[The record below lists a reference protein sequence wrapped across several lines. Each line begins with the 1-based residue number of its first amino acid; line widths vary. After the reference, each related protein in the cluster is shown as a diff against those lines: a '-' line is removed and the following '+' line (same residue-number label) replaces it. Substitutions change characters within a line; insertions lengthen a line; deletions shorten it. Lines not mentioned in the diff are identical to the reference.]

1 VLIVLFSD
9 QIFGATMTKSSSDTK
24 IKVAL
29 VISNRQYI
37 RSWIDSGLIDK
48 LLSSGLFEITLFAP
62 NEIFKNLPPSIPIE
76 SKNLGQFEIS
86 KYSKHVVAMSYV
98 AMRSKSSTFRFKL
111 ARQFLPETKFFASNI
126 GLPAAIKLFFHS
138 TKRLLGNTRDNWV
151 TLLYFIKPLRS
162 FLYFYFNRMQSDCRL
177 PIEIQDG
184 KFDWLIMP
192 ASSAVGI
199 STDFLAGAKNIG
211 LKTLMAIDNWDH
223 LTGKSVYP
231 IKPDFFT
238 VMGTNDVK
246 HAVAIHDCDPKS
258 ILPFGLPRFDVYRRP
273 INSPVNLNI
282 ATKKKILYCGFS
294 LAHSEKRIVDQI
306 ANFMDDKY
314 GEGAVEVCYRPHPGP
329 LARYDNYEIRNERVD
344 ITKHGNLDR
353 TAMPDM
359 DQKFIDVLMSSDV
372 VVGAPTTLLLEAMLL
387 GKTCVLDVTL
397 DGFHRTTAGNSA
409 RRHTHM
415 LDLLAVTSLPRGKSV
430 TELISTIDSSLQNS
444 MNYKN
449 YEISHLYNVSD
460 KPFDIQLLGFLTR
473 NAEPLNAIG

>member
-1 VLIVLFSD
+1 VLFSD

-294 LAHSEKRIVDQI
+294 LAHS
-306 ANFMDDKY
+306 
-314 GEGAVEVCYRPHPGP
+314 
-329 LARYDNYEIRNERVD
+329 
-344 ITKHGNLDR
+344 
-353 TAMPDM
+353 
-359 DQKFIDVLMSSDV
+359 
-372 VVGAPTTLLLEAMLL
+372 
-387 GKTCVLDVTL
+387 
-397 DGFHRTTAGNSA
+397 
-409 RRHTHM
+409 
-415 LDLLAVTSLPRGKSV
+415 
-430 TELISTIDSSLQNS
+430 
-444 MNYKN
+444 
-449 YEISHLYNVSD
+449 
-460 KPFDIQLLGFLTR
+460 
-473 NAEPLNAIG
+473 

>member
-1 VLIVLFSD
+1 
-9 QIFGATMTKSSSDTK
+9 
-24 IKVAL
+24 
-29 VISNRQYI
+29 
-37 RSWIDSGLIDK
+37 
-48 LLSSGLFEITLFAP
+48 
-62 NEIFKNLPPSIPIE
+62 
-76 SKNLGQFEIS
+76 
-86 KYSKHVVAMSYV
+86 
-98 AMRSKSSTFRFKL
+98 
-111 ARQFLPETKFFASNI
+111 
-126 GLPAAIKLFFHS
+126 
-138 TKRLLGNTRDNWV
+138 
-151 TLLYFIKPLRS
+151 
-162 FLYFYFNRMQSDCRL
+162 
-177 PIEIQDG
+177 
-184 KFDWLIMP
+184 
-192 ASSAVGI
+192 
-199 STDFLAGAKNIG
+199 
-211 LKTLMAIDNWDH
+211 
-223 LTGKSVYP
+223 
-231 IKPDFFT
+231 
-238 VMGTNDVK
+238 
-246 HAVAIHDCDPKS
+246 
-258 ILPFGLPRFDVYRRP
+258 
-273 INSPVNLNI
+273 
-282 ATKKKILYCGFS
+282 
-294 LAHSEKRIVDQI
+294 
-306 ANFMDDKY
+306 MDDKY

>member
-1 VLIVLFSD
+1 
-9 QIFGATMTKSSSDTK
+9 MTGSSSDQK

-48 LLSSGLFEITLFAP
+48 LQASGVIKITLFAP
-62 NEIFKNLPPSIPIE
+62 NEIFKNLPTSIPVE
-76 SKNLGQFEIS
+76 SKNLGQVAIS
-86 KYSKHVVAMSYV
+86 KYSKYVVAMSYV

-111 ARQFLPETKFFASNI
+111 ARQFLPETRFFALNI
-126 GLPAAIKLFFHS
+126 GLFAAIRLFFYSVKH
-138 TKRLLGNTRDNWV
+138 LLGNTRDNWV
-151 TLLYFIKPLRS
+151 TLLYFVRPLRS
-162 FLYFYFNRMQSDCRL
+162 FLSFCFNRMQFECHL
-177 PIEIQDG
+177 PNEIQDG
-184 KFDWLIMP
+184 EFDWLIMP

-238 VMGTNDVK
+238 VMGTNDIQ
-246 HAVAIHDCDPKS
+246 HAVAIHNCDPKS

-329 LARYDNYEIRNERVD
+329 LPRYDNYEIRNGRVD
-344 ITKHGNLDR
+344 ITKYGNLDR

-359 DQKFIDVLMSSDV
+359 DQQFIDVLMSSDV

-387 GKTCVLDVTL
+387 GRTCVLDVTL

-415 LDLLAVTSLPRGKSV
+415 LDLLAVTSLQRGKNV
-430 TELISTIDSSLQNS
+430 TELISTIDLSLQNS

-449 YEISHLYNVSD
+449 YEISHLYNVAD
-460 KPFDIQLLGFLTR
+460 KPFDIQLMGFLSR
-473 NAEPLNAIG
+473 NPEPLNAIG